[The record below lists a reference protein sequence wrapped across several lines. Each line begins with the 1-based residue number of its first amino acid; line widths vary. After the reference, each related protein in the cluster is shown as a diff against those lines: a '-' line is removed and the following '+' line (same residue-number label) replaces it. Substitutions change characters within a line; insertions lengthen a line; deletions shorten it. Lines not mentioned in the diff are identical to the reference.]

1 MCDVKHAL
9 PLSAKKEFSSFSF
22 CVSYAFIRWL
32 IHSFIYSFGDIHFVS
47 LLLRS
52 AFAFAHTQTHTHR
65 LHDQKPQCTRPQ
77 NPLKFPFYLLPSRV
91 ESFGLLFRVL
101 PSSFCQVFPLLPF
114 VVN

>member
-22 CVSYAFIRWL
+22 RVSYAFIRWL

-52 AFAFAHTQTHTHR
+52 AFAFAHTQTHTH
-65 LHDQKPQCTRPQ
+65 T
-77 NPLKFPFYLLPSRV
+77 
-91 ESFGLLFRVL
+91 
-101 PSSFCQVFPLLPF
+101 
-114 VVN
+114 